1 MTNLH
6 DQLIDLCTRAI
17 ECHDQA
23 YSENKDPDD
32 AEDRLTDLLEVI
44 VAEKEWEITASLKNY
59 LGVK

>member
-1 MTNLH
+1 M
-6 DQLIDLCTRAI
+6 AI

-44 VAEKEWEITASLKNY
+44 VADKEWEITASLKNY